1 MLSNY
6 LIVAVSLFKS
16 SQPAVGAIS
25 GTPLELVVVTLE
37 IRRNLVS
44 FFFCEQ
50 TLLNKNSDRVSF
62 ALNADIAVV
71 RQPDVV

>member
-16 SQPAVGAIS
+16 SQPTIGAIS
-25 GTPLELVVVTLE
+25 GAPLELVVVTLE

-44 FFFCEQ
+44 FFSCEQ
-50 TLLNKNSDRVSF
+50 TLLYKIVAESR
-62 ALNADIAVV
+62 L
-71 RQPDVV
+71 Q